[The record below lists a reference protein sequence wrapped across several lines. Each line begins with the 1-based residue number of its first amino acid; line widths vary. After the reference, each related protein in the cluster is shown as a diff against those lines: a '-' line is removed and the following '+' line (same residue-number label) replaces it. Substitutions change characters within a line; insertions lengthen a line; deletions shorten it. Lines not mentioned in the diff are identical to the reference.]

1 MLPENPEFIVKRSG
15 QTVKFNAAKIRDAIR
30 KAGNAVSDEEITEEK
45 VLSLTNQVLAKI
57 PPHTIPTVE
66 QVQDIVEEVL
76 IANDLPKT
84 SKAYIL
90 YRAERS
96 KLRQTEKDLM
106 DIFKSL
112 TFVDAKDSNIK
123 RENANIDTDTAMGTM
138 LKYGSES
145 AKYFVD
151 NSILDKDIADA
162 HNGGDIHIHDKD
174 FYMLTET
181 CCQIDLLKLF
191 KDGFSTGHGHLRE
204 PMSIQSY
211 SALAC
216 IAIQANQNEMHGGQS
231 VPNFDYSMAPG
242 VAKTFIKEYFKA
254 LGLYLKYRYDVS
266 ESASEEAVACLER
279 DMPRD
284 IVRIS
289 NKDGMEQRLLAMR
302 AEGKLPGVVAA
313 LSEDEIRKLND
324 SAFDT
329 ALTETDRATYQA
341 MEGLIHNLNT
351 MHSRAGAQ
359 VPFSSI
365 NYGTDTSPEG
375 RMVMRNLLLATDAG
389 LGNGETPIF
398 PVQIFKV
405 KEGVN
410 FNKEDPNY
418 DLFRLSC
425 KVSAKRLLQARRL
438 QHRGCLYG
446 LPHPRHG
453 QRSRPLPRDHL
464 RQRKSQLHHHQSSE
478 NRH

>member
-1 MLPENPEFIVKRSG
+1 MLCYNRLEPNKSPILCGWSLSALTFPPQVDMKSYQELIILPESPEFIVKRSG
-15 QTVKFNAAKIRDAIR
+15 QTVTFNAAKLRDAIR

-45 VLSLTNQVLAKI
+45 VLSLTNQVLGKI
-57 PPHTIPTVE
+57 PPHTIPSVE

-151 NSILDKDIADA
+151 NNILDKDIADA

-174 FYMLTET
+174 FY
-181 CCQIDLLKLF
+181 LLKLF

-254 LGLYLKYRYDVS
+254 LGLYLKFRFDVS
-266 ESASEEAVACLER
+266 ESAAEEAVAFLEKE
-279 DMPRD
+279 MPRD

-289 NKDGMEQRLLAMR
+289 NRDGMEQRLLEM
-302 AEGKLPGVVAA
+302 KTQNNLPEVIASFTEND
-313 LSEDEIRKLND
+313 LKKLND
-324 SAFDT
+324 SAFET
-329 ALTETDRATYQA
+329 ALTETDHATYQA
-341 MEGLIHNLNT
+341 MEGLIH
-351 MHSRAGAQ
+351 HAFQSRRAGAVQ
-359 VPFSSI
+359 FHQLRHRYLSR
-365 NYGTDTSPEG
+365 GQ
-375 RMVMRNLLLATDAG
+375 
-389 LGNGETPIF
+389 NGH
-398 PVQIFKV
+398 
-405 KEGVN
+405 
-410 FNKEDPNY
+410 
-418 DLFRLSC
+418 
-425 KVSAKRLLQARRL
+425 A
-438 QHRGCLYG
+438 
-446 LPHPRHG
+446 
-453 QRSRPLPRDHL
+453 
-464 RQRKSQLHHHQSSE
+464 
-478 NRH
+478 